1 MNEMQVISN
10 FWFICGHKY
19 QPMPEKRRTVS
30 GWKLD
35 SRQYELNQLVVFD
48 FTRAQMIASELYP
61 SSSSFLNSRETKC
74 KVQIT
79 GLRVSVY

>member
-1 MNEMQVISN
+1 MQVISN

-48 FTRAQMIASELYP
+48 FTRAQMITSEHFH
-61 SSSSFLNSRETKC
+61 SSIQEKQSARSK
-74 KVQIT
+74 
-79 GLRVSVY
+79 